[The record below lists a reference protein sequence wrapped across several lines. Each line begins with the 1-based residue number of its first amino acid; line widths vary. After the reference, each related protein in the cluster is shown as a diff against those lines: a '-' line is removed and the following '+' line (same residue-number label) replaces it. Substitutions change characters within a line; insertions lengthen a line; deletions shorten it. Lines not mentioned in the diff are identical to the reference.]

1 MVISRAESD
10 GFTLRDSRRWRGMS
24 ATARATAQTN
34 TVMSGQNAMIATTK
48 IAPMRS
54 QSC

>member
-1 MVISRAESD
+1 
-10 GFTLRDSRRWRGMS
+10 MS

-54 QSC
+54 QSCRSSLINEVPIVVHYGEQE